1 MFTASKPLIVVYK
14 DEMILNQ
21 LKKLVESKD
30 DTSEKIVGSKDGSI
44 NIVAWTEKVWLA
56 NKKPGNIQGKI
67 LFINDIKGTDK
78 LIPVLYVKF
87 NEYGIRYGWAGNQAI
102 LYVNSK
108 ELIER
113 SSYLNFISELS
124 KLPIPEMYKQPK
136 NTKIKVIDENRED
149 LQSEQQDNDCKNL
162 FLKAK
167 EQLAKGVNQIE
178 KAGIKVAMNAEDY
191 LRDKN
196 YLVTQ
201 MLFYG
206 IVHLYND
213 GLDEFMNM

>member
-1 MFTASKPLIVVYK
+1 M
-14 DEMILNQ
+14 
-21 LKKLVESKD
+21 
-30 DTSEKIVGSKDGSI
+30 
-44 NIVAWTEKVWLA
+44 
-56 NKKPGNIQGKI
+56 
-67 LFINDIKGTDK
+67 
-78 LIPVLYVKF
+78 
-87 NEYGIRYGWAGNQAI
+87 
-102 LYVNSK
+102 
-108 ELIER
+108 
-113 SSYLNFISELS
+113 
-124 KLPIPEMYKQPK
+124 
-136 NTKIKVIDENRED
+136 
-149 LQSEQQDNDCKNL
+149 QSEQQDNDCKNL

-201 MLFYG
+201 MLYYG